1 MKWHKQPSA
10 YYTHSRHSSDWGVAQ
25 EGHVTG
31 KSFGKKLKMKMGKNV
46 CTKSRSKPCVMLD
59 YRKDRDCKDPGSL
72 IFNHLTPPPYAA
84 HGSVPVH
91 NSRLVTDKF
100 LICLGTWSRV
110 NYQGDSGDFVTLFV
124 GIRTNRS
131 RPNCIIMLPGPS
143 IVYNLRFAQLC
154 ISFWEMVRWQNDSAV

>member
-1 MKWHKQPSA
+1 M
-10 YYTHSRHSSDWGVAQ
+10 YG
-25 EGHVTG
+25 
-31 KSFGKKLKMKMGKNV
+31 
-46 CTKSRSKPCVMLD
+46 TKSRSP
-59 YRKDRDCKDPGSL
+59 
-72 IFNHLTPPPYAA
+72 NPPYAA

-154 ISFWEMVRWQNDSAV
+154 ISF